1 MRPRC
6 FPKPFLLLAK
16 EGKDS
21 QTGQTRGERAF
32 YGRRGDRRV
41 LKAPPRIEILFKEK
55 RTARRGTASS
65 KLPKV

>member
-32 YGRRGDRRV
+32 YGRKGRPEGGQTR
-41 LKAPPRIEILFKEK
+41 PQGSPQN
-55 RTARRGTASS
+55 
-65 KLPKV
+65 